1 MIITR
6 TPLRISFVGG
16 GSDLPAYYR
25 HEPGAT
31 IGAAITKYVYVA
43 LKHEYTGRVL
53 AHYRATEDVATVDQ
67 LQHDRMRACLQRRW
81 NFRDSVEVT
90 SMADVPGNT
99 GLGSSSAFTV
109 GLLHALQPNKQQFY
123 LAIEAVCV
131 ELGTLGAPIGKQ
143 DQYLTALGGIR
154 FLQFHA
160 DERVEIDSVQA
171 PDGFLSHLLL
181 LSVGGSHDAGQI
193 LVQQSAAMDGI
204 RRHNVTTMV
213 ELAYIFREFLEQGD
227 FEACGKVLDSAWSL
241 KRRLAPGITTDTID
255 AYYALARDAGAWG
268 GKLCGAGGGGFLL
281 VMAPPDRHQAIVQT
295 TGLAPLPF
303 GFDYEGT
310 KVIYGTTT

>member
-16 GSDLPAYYR
+16 GSDLPAFYR

-31 IGAAITKYVYVA
+31 LGAAITKYVYVMV
-43 LKHEYTGRVL
+43 KPEYTGRVL
-53 AHYRATEDVATVDQ
+53 AHYRVTEDVTTVQ
-67 LQHDRMRACLQRRW
+67 ELQHDRMRACLRRASIE
-81 NFRDSVEVT
+81 NSIEVT

-109 GLLHALQPNKQQFY
+109 GLLGALHPSEPFH
-123 LAIEAVCV
+123 LAQVACGV
-131 ELGTLGAPIGKQ
+131 ELHDLGAPVGKQ

-154 FLQFHA
+154 FLQFHS
-160 DERVEIDSVQA
+160 DERVEIDSVQV
-171 PDGFLSHLLL
+171 PDDFHAHLLL
-181 LSVGGSHDAGQI
+181 LTVGGTHDAGQ
-193 LVQQSAAMDGI
+193 LLAAQSAAMDGI

-241 KRRLAPGITTDTID
+241 KRRLAPGITTDAID
-255 AYYALARDAGAWG
+255 GAYAVARQVGAWG

-281 VMAPPDRHQAIVQT
+281 VMAPPDKHAAIARA
-295 TGLAPLPF
+295 TGLRPLPF
-303 GFDYEGT
+303 GFDHEGT
-310 KVIYGTTT
+310 KVIYASV